1 MYLRNGLLVA
11 LVDSLIA
18 KTRDWEGECKK
29 VFLYDEVRIWI
40 INKHAYFNK
49 VVTAPTRVYLGIKE
63 VVVAV
68 MGWFGCKFPISPLEI
83 PVLLMFSHFL

>member
-1 MYLRNGLLVA
+1 MYSRNGLLAA

-49 VVTAPTRVYLGIKE
+49 VVIAPTSLLGTKE
-63 VVVAV
+63 VMVAAV
-68 MGWFGCKFPISPLEI
+68 GWFGCKFPI
-83 PVLLMFSHFL
+83 